1 MNAFEPP
8 VASRDPAVYAWL
20 VVVASWGIG
29 GATLG
34 TAIGATLQLTQGMAW
49 AGMSLG
55 IGGMGLASMLG
66 AVAMMIERSR
76 SALRPEL
83 TDMRGTRSRPLHGVL
98 LGVPVAVMIPSLV
111 WLLIVASLS
120 LASLVPA
127 VTFGM
132 LAVAVAWWGLRI
144 WSNHQLARALEGL
157 EEGRTGEARLALKS
171 LAERVVVSRSART
184 AARLNLA
191 MLALSD
197 GDGVSALGWAHAP
210 ARSGAFAWA
219 ALARALAHL
228 LNGDPPEEAD
238 AWLARAMSGPGS
250 RAVQPEADAVRVL
263 LVWRLEGEAAARRIG
278 EELVGP
284 GSTTLHRALVAALRE
299 RAGDRDGARAMRT
312 EEVEGLLLG
321 GMARAIPELRG
332 PR

>member
-8 VASRDPAVYAWL
+8 VSERDPALYAWAG
-20 VVVASWGIG
+20 VVSSWGIG

-34 TAIGATLQLTQGMAW
+34 TAVGATLQLTQGVPW

-55 IGGMGLASMLG
+55 IGGMAVAAALG
-66 AVAMMIERSR
+66 AVAMTVERSR
-76 SALRPEL
+76 SELRPEL

-98 LGVPVAVMIPSLV
+98 LGVPVAVMVPSLV
-111 WLLIVASLS
+111 WLLVVASVTLG
-120 LASLVPA
+120 SLVPA

-157 EEGRTGEARLALKS
+157 EEGRTGEARLQLKS
-171 LAERVVVSRSART
+171 LAERFVVSRSART

-191 MLALSD
+191 MLALND
-197 GDGVSALGWAHAP
+197 GDGVSALEWAHAP
-210 ARSGAFAWA
+210 TRSGAYAWA
-219 ALARALAHL
+219 SLARALGHL

-238 AWLARAMSGPGS
+238 VWLGKAMTGPGS

-263 LVWRLEGEAAARRIG
+263 LVWRKDGEAEARRVG

-284 GSTTLHRALVAALRE
+284 GATALHRALLASLRE
-299 RAGDRDGARAMRT
+299 RAGDRDGARSLRT

-321 GMARAIPELRG
+321 GMARAIPELR
-332 PR
+332 R